1 MNIVELK
8 KKVCDRIDQRR
19 DEMIRVAQ
27 RMLKRPELGSRE
39 VKTAAIVKEK
49 LNLSIREGLALT
61 GVEGTLSGKEAGP
74 TVVVVISRSN
84 RDCQFPPEIF
94 HSERFL

>member
-27 RMLKRPELGSRE
+27 RMLKRPELGYRE
-39 VKTAAIVKEK
+39 VKAAALVKEELQK
-49 LNLSIREGLALT
+49 LNLTIREGLALT
-61 GVEGTLSGKEAGP
+61 GVEAR
-74 TVVVVISRSN
+74 SREK
-84 RDCQFPPEIF
+84 RQAP
-94 HSERFL
+94 RWW